1 MAIRWTPSLAVGIDE
16 IDRQHKTLFQKV
28 NDLIEACNRG
38 QGKDTVAQTI
48 AFLGE
53 YVVIHFRDEEKLMQ
67 KHNFPG
73 YVNHKGLHD
82 GFIKGFHELNDQ
94 LEKEGPGLSL
104 VLKTNRMVVD
114 WLVRHISKKDKE
126 FGEFLRGEG

>member
-1 MAIRWTPSLAVGIDE
+1 
-16 IDRQHKTLFQKV
+16 
-28 NDLIEACNRG
+28 
-38 QGKDTVAQTI
+38 VAQTI

-114 WLVRHISKKDKE
+114 WLVRHISKENKE